1 MTVLSTHSAWLLS
14 SLVLGCNGLLSGSGS
29 VIADLQ
35 VKLERLIRELVL
47 QFKLGRISRAYFER
61 KFGVD
66 VLARFAEPVA
76 QLKSRGVLT
85 IEGDW
90 LRLSRDGLLEVD
102 RLVHEFFLPEH
113 RTARYA

>member
-1 MTVLSTHSAWLLS
+1 M
-14 SLVLGCNGLLSGSGS
+14 
-29 VIADLQ
+29 
-35 VKLERLIRELVL
+35 
-47 QFKLGRISRAYFER
+47 
-61 KFGVD
+61 D

-76 QLKSRGVLT
+76 RLKSQGALT

-90 LRLSRDGLLEVD
+90 LRLTRDGLLEVD